1 MIPPVS
7 MSSLFGFFL
16 IPMGMLIWLKGIRT
30 TVGSMPDSLANRVM
44 LVETARTK
52 FISLGLGLFVGIMC
66 GIFGA
71 GGGGGIFVILLF
83 VLHYPIHLAVG
94 TSSFIMMITA
104 ASGTGGYVLH
114 GNINIYAALIASGPT
129 VLTAWS
135 GAWIANRVSEIT
147 LGRIIGAILTG
158 LGITMITIQ
167 YLA

>member
-1 MIPPVS
+1 M
-7 MSSLFGFFL
+7 
-16 IPMGMLIWLKGIRT
+16 
-30 TVGSMPDSLANRVM
+30 
-44 LVETARTK
+44 
-52 FISLGLGLFVGIMC
+52 
-66 GIFGA
+66 
-71 GGGGGIFVILLF
+71 IFVILLF